1 MQRDLEQLRQDIFEM
16 AWHDMQTPITVIRAY
31 GELLLRRLSS
41 GDREKKLSKSAAEA
55 IVRHADRLAELLTT
69 LFDVHCLE
77 AGLLSISLWPTDL
90 GALVRDVAEGLRPTA
105 HHTIRALA
113 PEGVVGEC
121 DERRIRQVLMNLL
134 SNAQ

>member
-1 MQRDLEQLRQDIFEM
+1 MQRDLEQLREDIFEM

-77 AGLLSISLWPTDL
+77 AGLLSLSRPPT
-90 GALVRDVAEGLRPTA
+90 GPAAPARDVPDAARPA
-105 HHTIRALA
+105 ASR
-113 PEGVVGEC
+113 P
-121 DERRIRQVLMNLL
+121 
-134 SNAQ
+134 